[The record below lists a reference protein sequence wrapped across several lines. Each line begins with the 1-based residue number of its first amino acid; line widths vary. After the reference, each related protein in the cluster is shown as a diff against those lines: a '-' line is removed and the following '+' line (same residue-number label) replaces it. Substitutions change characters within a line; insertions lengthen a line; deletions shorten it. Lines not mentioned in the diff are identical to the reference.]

1 MRISSLRTEVVVAG
15 GGLAGIGA
23 ALAAARSGCLV
34 VLVEKQSFL
43 GGKVGKKQRH
53 PLDQSSLMTYPYQ
66 RESGLFDELWNLLF
80 SGNAEGNYVGQA
92 RVFRNWLEA
101 ECKIKILLNTEI
113 MKASI
118 DKGRIESIEGLDRTS
133 NERCAIVGKYYI
145 DCTGVGRL
153 SELSGVN
160 GEKMVDQNEISHGS
174 FHHKKTSGLVSSGCF
189 IGIEKGSRNYD
200 FKCPDWVSLRW
211 EENCTVSKLNL
222 MESLER
228 SMVGEHLVEW
238 SGSTTMKKLRSDEI
252 AYSAWDYL
260 KNRSPSK
267 KVLAELKLSFISDEV
282 FGEFP
287 FRGKAYE
294 KMEIDDLSG
303 SRSFHDSIALGR
315 APVYQTFSGL
325 RNHKDIHPISQP
337 FEIPARAIISSDCK
351 NLLFAGAVTSATA
364 LVSRSLGTPSCAAQ
378 VGIGA
383 GFLAAESIIASR
395 LPRTLA
401 KEGYADQL
409 KKKLAR
415 KNQSCSID
423 QVVDYENLAIDA
435 KVSASST
442 LMDWSKAK
450 KKLAERIKTNSCL
463 IQFPLMTEKLDVIE
477 LLVNFSSKQEL
488 SVKILEGAGYNCSTP
503 GHCLYSEIVVTAVGQ
518 SKLIIEPSISLNKK
532 SWHYLE
538 ISSDQ
543 SFSVPLFADGP
554 VGYLIHEKIKRNAKI
569 MSGDIRDFI
578 PRTTTSP
585 QPSYA
590 PEISI
595 SPEAE
600 IFSAENVVNPFHRP
614 NQLPQLWISQSSS
627 FKYPE
632 FLEIEWASP
641 HPISSIEITFDG
653 TYDFIYPG
661 VPTEMNQENFSSL
674 VRDYRIYALDCSS
687 NSSLIVE
694 VENNRQSFRVHE
706 FETLNV
712 KGIEL
717 EILST
722 HGLNRAQVYQV
733 RVYS

>member
-1 MRISSLRTEVVVAG
+1 MKISSIRTEVVVAG

-23 ALAAARSGCLV
+23 AIAAARRGCLV

-43 GGKVGKKQRH
+43 GGKVGEKQRY
-53 PLDQSSLMTYPYQ
+53 PLDQKSLMTHPYQ
-66 RESGLFDELWNLLF
+66 RESGLFDELWNRLF
-80 SGNAEGNYVGQA
+80 SGNLEGNYVGQA
-92 RVFRNWLEA
+92 RVFRDWLES

-113 MKASI
+113 NKATI
-118 DKGRIESIEGLDRTS
+118 DKGRIESVNGLDRIS
-133 NERCAIVGKYYI
+133 NETCAIVGKYFI

-153 SELSGVN
+153 AELCGVN
-160 GEKMVDQNEISHGS
+160 GEKMIDQNELSNGS
-174 FHHKKTSGLVSSGCF
+174 FNQKKTSGLASLGCF
-189 IGIEKGSRNYD
+189 IGIEKGSGTYD
-200 FKCPDWVSLRW
+200 FKCPDWVTLRW
-211 EENCTVSKLNL
+211 EENCTISKLNL

-228 SMVGEHLVEW
+228 SMIGEHLVEW
-238 SGSTTMKKLRSDEI
+238 SGSSTMKKLSSDEI

-267 KVLAELKLSFISDEV
+267 KALANLKLSSISDEV

-287 FRGKAYE
+287 FRGKGYHR
-294 KMEIDDLSG
+294 MEIDDLSG
-303 SRSFHDSIALGR
+303 GRTFHDSIALGR
-315 APVYQTFSGL
+315 APIYQTFSGL
-325 RNHKDIHPISQP
+325 RTHKDIHPIPQP

-383 GFLAAESIIASR
+383 GFLAAESIVANR

-401 KEGYADQL
+401 KEGYADEL

-415 KNQSCSID
+415 INQSCSID
-423 QVVDYENLAIDA
+423 HVVDYDNLAIDG

-442 LMDWSKAK
+442 LFDWSKAK
-450 KKLAERIKTNSCL
+450 KKLAERINTNSCL
-463 IQFPLMTEKLDVIE
+463 IQFPLMTEKLDRIE
-477 LLVNFSSKQEL
+477 LLIDFSSKQEL
-488 SVKILEGAGYNCSTP
+488 AVKLLEGAGYHCSTP
-503 GHCLYSEIVVTAVGQ
+503 GHCLYSETIVTDAGQ
-518 SKLIIEPSISLNKK
+518 NKLLLEPSISLNRK

-538 ISSDQ
+538 ITSNQ

-554 VGYLIHEKIKRNAKI
+554 VGYLFHEKIKRNAKI

-585 QPSYA
+585 QPSFA

-595 SPEAE
+595 SPVAE
-600 IFSAENVVNPFHRP
+600 VFCAENVINPYHRP
-614 NQLPQLWISQSSS
+614 NELPQLWISQASN

-632 FLEIEWASP
+632 FLEIEWTSP
-641 HPISSIEITFDG
+641 CPISSIEITFDG
-653 TYDFIYPG
+653 TCDFIYPG
-661 VPTEMNQENFSSL
+661 VPTEMNGENFSSL
-674 VRDYRIYALDCSS
+674 VRGYRIYALDVSN
-687 NSSLIVE
+687 NSSLLVE
-694 VENNRQSFRVHE
+694 VENNRDSFRVHE
-706 FETLNV
+706 FDTLKV